1 MQITKASNRYAQALF
16 EIAIE
21 NNIMEEVMADLKLV
35 SDMIQNEI
43 ELVDLIKNPT
53 INKTT
58 KKTIFEKIFGNKTNR
73 TTINFLSM
81 VIGKNREIYLLDIIN
96 KYHHLYNQYNNIVI
110 AHIISAEPIAESLK
124 NKIKEKINTGGT
136 VHIEEKIDKSLL
148 GGFIIKTGDLQ
159 YDASIRKKINNAKR
173 AFKL

>member
-21 NNIMEEVMADLKLV
+21 NNIMQEVMVDLKLV
-35 SDMIQNEI
+35 SEMIQNEI
-43 ELVDLIKNPT
+43 ELADLIKNPT

-58 KKTIFEKIFGNKTNR
+58 KKTIFEKIFSNKTHK

-81 VIGKNREIYLLDIIN
+81 VVGKNREIYLLDIIN
-96 KYHHLYNQYNNIVI
+96 KYHDLYNRYNNIVV
-110 AHIISAEPIAESLK
+110 AHIISAEPIGESLK
-124 NKIKEKINTGGT
+124 NKIKEKINNGGS

>member
-1 MQITKASNRYAQALF
+1 MQTTKASNRYAQALF

-21 NNIMEEVMADLKLV
+21 NNIIDEVMVDLKLV
-35 SDMIQNEI
+35 SDMIQHEP
-43 ELVDLIKNPT
+43 ELADLIKNPT

-58 KKTIFEKIFGNKTNR
+58 KKTIFEKILSNKTNR

-81 VIGKNREIYLLDIIN
+81 VISKNREIYLLDIIN
-96 KYHHLYNQYNNIVI
+96 KLGELYNKHNNIVI
-110 AHIISAEPIAESLK
+110 AHIISAEPMGEDLK
-124 NKIKEKINTGGT
+124 TKIKEKINNAGS
-136 VHIEEKIDKSLL
+136 VYIEEKIDKNLL

-159 YDASIRKKINNAKR
+159 YDASVRKKINNAKR